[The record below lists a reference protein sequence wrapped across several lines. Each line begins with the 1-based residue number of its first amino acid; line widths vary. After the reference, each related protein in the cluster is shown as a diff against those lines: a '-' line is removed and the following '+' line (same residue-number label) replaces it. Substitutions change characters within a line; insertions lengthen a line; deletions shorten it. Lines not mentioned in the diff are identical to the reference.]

1 MIEQRRLAG
10 KCLRCGRIG
19 HAATWC
25 QQEQSTSNA
34 GYMATV
40 EEVEDEEDSG
50 LYKEEVQGE
59 QTEEDF

>member
-1 MIEQRRLAG
+1 
-10 KCLRCGRIG
+10 
-19 HAATWC
+19 
-25 QQEQSTSNA
+25 
-34 GYMATV
+34 MATV